1 MKTLLLMRHAKS
13 SWDDS
18 SLDDH
23 ERPLNARGRRNAPV
37 MGDRLAESRYA
48 PDRILCSTAKRAR
61 ETAELVIEALAH
73 TRPLD
78 VREGIYHA
86 TPRELIAAIS
96 EAGAGER
103 LLVIG
108 HNPGLSE
115 LVELL
120 ANDNRQMPTAAI
132 AIIELP
138 MEEWS
143 EIGNARG
150 RLLDFM
156 KPKDE
161 D

>member
-18 SLDDH
+18 SLTDH
-23 ERPLNARGRRNAPV
+23 ERPLNPRGRRDAPV
-37 MGDRLAESRYA
+37 MGERLDQSGHA
-48 PDRILCSTAKRAR
+48 PDHILCSTAKRAR
-61 ETAELVIEALAH
+61 ETAELLDEALAS
-73 TRPLD
+73 TGPLD

-86 TPRELIAAIS
+86 TPGELLAAIT

-108 HNPGLSE
+108 HNPGMGE
-115 LVELL
+115 LVERLT
-120 ANDNRQMPTAAI
+120 NDPQDMPTAAI

-138 MEEWS
+138 IEEWH
-143 EIGNARG
+143 EIVNAEG
-150 RLLDFM
+150 RLVDFL

-161 D
+161 E

>member
-18 SLDDH
+18 SLSDH
-23 ERPLNARGRRNAPV
+23 ERPLNPRGRRDAPV
-37 MGDRLAESRYA
+37 MGERLAESRLA
-48 PDRILCSTAKRAR
+48 PDHILCSTAKRAR
-61 ETAELVIEALAH
+61 ETAEFVVERLAP
-73 TRPLD
+73 TGPLD

-86 TPRELIAAIS
+86 TPRELLAAIT

-108 HNPGLSE
+108 HNPGLGE
-115 LVELL
+115 LVERLT
-120 ANDNRQMPTAAI
+120 DDSRHMPTAAI

-138 MEEWS
+138 IEEWS
-143 EIGNARG
+143 EISNAKG
-150 RLLDFM
+150 RLIEFLT
-156 KPKDE
+156 PKDE

>member
-23 ERPLNARGRRNAPV
+23 ERPLNPRGRRDAPL
-37 MGDRLAESRYA
+37 MGERLAESRFA
-48 PDRILCSTAKRAR
+48 PDHLLCSTAKRAL
-61 ETAELVIEALAH
+61 ETAELVVGALSH
-73 TRPLD
+73 TGPVD

-86 TPRELIAAIS
+86 TPRELLAAITQ
-96 EAGAGER
+96 AGAGQR
-103 LLVIG
+103 LLVVG
-108 HNPGLSE
+108 HNPGLGE

-120 ANDNRQMPTAAI
+120 ADDDRHMPTAAI

-138 MEEWS
+138 IEEWS
-143 EIGNARG
+143 EIVNAKG
-150 RLLDFM
+150 RLVDFL